1 MLVPFI
7 IGGGLLLEKL
17 GISLRSFQIA
27 GGIILFLAA
36 LDMVRGAS
44 SVPAPASSAASW
56 E

>member
-1 MLVPFI
+1 MLVLFVL
-7 IGGGLLLEKL
+7 GGGFLLEKL
-17 GISLRSFQIA
+17 GSSLRSLQIA
-27 GGIILFLAA
+27 GGIILFLVA